1 MTRRSNPETPAIDRL
16 VPTREARR
24 LLGIGRTSE
33 CSYRATIAGFPQRV
47 TVGPGRYA
55 YRASDLAAFI
65 ASRPAA
71 PIAPAPEH
79 ALEAARAKRDAK
91 RDAAPTE

>member
-1 MTRRSNPETPAIDRL
+1 MPRNEPPAVDRL
-16 VPTREARR
+16 VRPAEARR
-24 LLGIGRTSE
+24 LLGVGRTSE
-33 CSYRATIAGFPQRV
+33 ATYRKTLPGFPPRV
-47 TVGPGRYA
+47 QVGPGRYA

-79 ALEAARAKRDAK
+79 ALAAARAK